1 MGRRRSLMGRHRLH
15 QGMDAR
21 TSVARSGRQTR
32 SRAPGKIPPQL
43 GPSFASRTFQFARVA
58 SSVRR
63 RRNRRYDAQGY
74 HELELVTL
82 LALLEYSI
90 LGVMVGRARQTY
102 GVEAPAT
109 TGNPDFERYFRVH
122 ENTLESLI
130 VFLPAV
136 WIFSLTVNYHF
147 GVALGLLFVIARI
160 MYAQGYLS
168 AAAKRG
174 PGAIA
179 SAAINGIL
187 VLVSVIWVVV

>member
-1 MGRRRSLMGRHRLH
+1 M
-15 QGMDAR
+15 A
-21 TSVARSGRQTR
+21 
-32 SRAPGKIPPQL
+32 
-43 GPSFASRTFQFARVA
+43 
-58 SSVRR
+58 
-63 RRNRRYDAQGY
+63 GY
-74 HELELVTL
+74 HELEIVTL

-122 ENTLESLI
+122 ANTLESLI

-136 WIFSLTVNYHF
+136 WIFSMVVNYHF

-160 MYAQGYLS
+160 IYASGYLS

-174 PGAIA
+174 PGALA
-179 SAAINGIL
+179 SAVINAIL
-187 VLVSVIWVVV
+187 VLGSIIWIVVRAL

>member
-1 MGRRRSLMGRHRLH
+1 MYMEG
-15 QGMDAR
+15 
-21 TSVARSGRQTR
+21 
-32 SRAPGKIPPQL
+32 
-43 GPSFASRTFQFARVA
+43 F
-58 SSVRR
+58 
-63 RRNRRYDAQGY
+63 
-74 HELELVTL
+74 HELGIVTL

-90 LGVMVGRARQTY
+90 LGMMVGRARAKY

-130 VFLPAV
+130 VFIPAL

-160 MYAQGYLS
+160 IYASGYLN
-168 AAAKRG
+168 APAKRA

-179 SAAINGIL
+179 TFVINAIL
-187 VLVSVIWVVV
+187 VLGSLIWLVIKAL

>member
-1 MGRRRSLMGRHRLH
+1 M
-15 QGMDAR
+15 
-21 TSVARSGRQTR
+21 
-32 SRAPGKIPPQL
+32 
-43 GPSFASRTFQFARVA
+43 
-58 SSVRR
+58 
-63 RRNRRYDAQGY
+63 GY

-122 ENTLESLI
+122 ANTLEALI
-130 VFLPAV
+130 VFVPAV

-147 GVALGLLFVIARI
+147 GVALGVLFLIARI
-160 MYAQGYLS
+160 IYAQGYLS

-174 PGAIA
+174 PGALA

-187 VLVSVIWVVV
+187 VLVSLIWIVVKAL

>member
-1 MGRRRSLMGRHRLH
+1 M
-15 QGMDAR
+15 
-21 TSVARSGRQTR
+21 
-32 SRAPGKIPPQL
+32 
-43 GPSFASRTFQFARVA
+43 FE
-58 SSVRR
+58 
-63 RRNRRYDAQGY
+63 GY
-74 HELELVTL
+74 ALEIVTL

-160 MYAQGYLS
+160 IYAAGYLS
-168 AAAKRG
+168 AASKRAT
-174 PGAIA
+174 GAFA
-179 SAAINGIL
+179 TAAINGIL
-187 VLVSVIWVVV
+187 VLVSLVWIVIKVL